1 MTRTLQNANEIMQ
14 DRDII
19 WDLQH
24 LLFRISYVSC
34 LFMFPLFFLCFWFF
48 HPSIRTVISKT
59 EKKEKFGHQANRG
72 TAPLFIIHRTSVP
85 YRCVKTPSFV
95 DQFSHVLFMCFFR
108 NFYLFKTVVK
118 FQCSVSLNLW
128 VWIPRWLIEPTCS
141 CSLKPQFCCFKSPL
155 IVLGDAVPMI
165 SGYTMIYFHSYLG
178 NIMLFA
184 SLWRSITMVLYLCK

>member
-1 MTRTLQNANEIMQ
+1 MFIHVSSILSVLLIFPPIHTYS
-14 DRDII
+14 
-19 WDLQH
+19 DLKNGEKKRNSAIKQTGEPLRSLSSTGRPSPTDALKLHH
-24 LLFRISYVSC
+24 LLINFPMFCSC
-34 LFMFPLFFLCFWFF
+34 
-48 HPSIRTVISKT
+48 V
-59 EKKEKFGHQANRG
+59 
-72 TAPLFIIHRTSVP
+72 
-85 YRCVKTPSFV
+85 
-95 DQFSHVLFMCFFR
+95 FFR